1 MYTYIFNDQIVPFQ
15 IMKSSLSLSEG
26 TTKVKQMMQEA
37 QADKTR
43 MAESA
48 ERLQKEVRVIIS
60 TIYCLL
66 M

>member
-15 IMKSSLSLSEG
+15 IMKSSISLSEG